1 MGFIDTVDRSGL
13 IVSFESVV
21 EKTVSQVQID
31 EITLITR
38 IGGIIG
44 VGKNLLW
51 ILIFIVTSLT
61 SGVSILKTYY
71 YVSNS
76 KN

>member
-1 MGFIDTVDRSGL
+1 MGFIDTVDRSGM

-51 ILIFIVTSLT
+51 ILIFIITSLT
-61 SGVSILKTYY
+61 SGVSILKSYY
-71 YVSNS
+71 CVSNS